1 MNTQTIGSTKS
12 KDLLT
17 DELSVP
23 RNGATTARI
32 EINPGD
38 GNLSIDGSISGGE
51 DLLVSGMLEYFE
63 KKGLPS
69 RHLTT
74 QHGELTFSLR
84 GGGMAK
90 PWFRVPWA
98 GCNGGL
104 DWQIHL
110 NPAALIDLVV
120 QTGGGNVLLDLA
132 GLSISRVLADT
143 GGGNVAIV
151 LPGSADGL
159 SLTAKTGAGVV
170 EVSVPMGIAAR
181 IQATTGLGKVTVDPR
196 FGQTGKYTYQSADF
210 EQADRKVEITVSSG
224 AGVVNIFSR

>member
-12 KDLLT
+12 KNLLS

-23 RNGATTARI
+23 LNGATTARI

-38 GNLSIDGSISGGE
+38 GNLSIDGLISGE
-51 DLLVSGMLEYFE
+51 DLLASGMLQYFE
-63 KKGLPS
+63 KKGVPT
-69 RHLTT
+69 RNLTT
-74 QHGELTFSLR
+74 QHGELSFTLR

-110 NPAALIDLVV
+110 NPATSIDLSVV
-120 QTGGGNVLLDLA
+120 TGGGNVLLDLA
-132 GLSISRVLADT
+132 GLSVTRVLADT
-143 GGGNVAIV
+143 GGGNVSIV
-151 LPGSADGL
+151 IPDTADGL

-170 EVSVPMGIAAR
+170 EVSVPKGIAAR

-196 FGQTGKYTYQSADF
+196 FNQIDKNTYQSPDF
-210 EQADRKVEITVSSG
+210 EQAARKVEITVSSG
-224 AGVVNIFSR
+224 AGVVNITSK

>member
-1 MNTQTIGSTKS
+1 MTTQTIGSTKS
-12 KDLLT
+12 KNLLT

-23 RNGATTARI
+23 LNGATTARI

-38 GNLSIDGSISGGE
+38 GNLSIDGLISGE
-51 DLLVSGMLEYFE
+51 DLLVSGALQYFE
-63 KKGLPS
+63 KKGLPN
-69 RHLTT
+69 RNLITHN
-74 QHGELTFSLR
+74 GEINFSLR

-110 NPAALIDLVV
+110 NPTTSLDLVV
-120 QTGGGNVLLDLA
+120 QTGGGNVVLDLS

-143 GGGNVAIV
+143 GGGNVAII
-151 LPGSADGL
+151 LPATADDL
-159 SLTAKTGAGVV
+159 NVTAKTGAGVV

-181 IQATTGLGKVTVDPR
+181 IQATTGLGQVTVDPR
-196 FGQTGKYTYQSADF
+196 FGQISKNTYQSADF
-210 EQADRKVEITVSSG
+210 EQAARKVEITVSSG

>member
-1 MNTQTIGSTKS
+1 MTTQTIGSTKS
-12 KDLLT
+12 KNLLT

-23 RNGATTARI
+23 LNGATTARI

-38 GNLSIDGSISGGE
+38 GNLSIDGLISGG
-51 DLLVSGMLEYFE
+51 DLLASGALQYFE

-69 RHLTT
+69 RNLTF

-110 NPAALIDLVV
+110 NPETSIDLSVV
-120 QTGGGNVLLDLA
+120 TGGGNVVLDLA
-132 GLSISRVLADT
+132 GMSVSRVLADT
-143 GGGNVAIV
+143 GGGNVAII
-151 LPGSADGL
+151 LPDSGDEL

-181 IQATTGLGKVTVDPR
+181 IQATTGLGQVTVDPR
-196 FGQTGKYTYQSADF
+196 FGQTGKNTYQSADF
-210 EQADRKVEITVSSG
+210 EQAAHKVEITVSSG
-224 AGVVNIFSR
+224 AGVVNITSR

>member
-1 MNTQTIGSTKS
+1 MTTQTIGSTKS
-12 KDLLT
+12 KNLLT

-23 RNGATTARI
+23 LNGATNARI

-38 GNLSIDGSISGGE
+38 GNLSIDGRITSG
-51 DLLVSGMLEYFE
+51 DLLASGTLQYFE
-63 KKGLPS
+63 KKGLPT
-69 RHLTT
+69 RNLTT
-74 QHGELTFSLR
+74 HSGEINFTLR

-110 NPAALIDLVV
+110 NPAVETDLVV
-120 QTGGGNVLLDLA
+120 QTGGGNVLLDLT
-132 GLSISRVLADT
+132 GLSLSRVLADT

-151 LPGSADGL
+151 LPDSADGL

-170 EVSVPMGIAAR
+170 EVSVPTGIAAR

-196 FGQTGKYTYQSADF
+196 FNQIDKNTYQSADF
-210 EQADRKVEITVSSG
+210 DTAARKVEITVSSG
-224 AGVVNIFSR
+224 AGVVNITSR